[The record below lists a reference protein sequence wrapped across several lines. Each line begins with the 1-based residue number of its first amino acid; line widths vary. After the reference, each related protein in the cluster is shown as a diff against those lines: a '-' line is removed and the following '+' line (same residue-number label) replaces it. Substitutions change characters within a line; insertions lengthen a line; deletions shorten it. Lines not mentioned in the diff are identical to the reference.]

1 MSEIRQIVLTAV
13 TNFRGWRKNPKVI
26 LTFCFAFI
34 ICFLLSDKVLMFSE
48 RHNTSLQALEP
59 FIWTFGD
66 AGSVMLVS
74 LPLLLLFSDIPDL
87 NNHVPFFLIRINRKI
102 WMLGQILYMLMTT
115 FIFMLFVLVSTCLLA
130 EHRAYTANMWSN
142 TAAILG
148 YSDIGDKI
156 AVPAFVKVMELS
168 FPYGCMVHIFGLM
181 FGYSLMLS
189 GIVLLLNLIRKNA
202 GMIGGIVFSGFGIV
216 LTPDMVAK
224 WFSIRRE
231 KMNIANIIFG
241 WISPLNHATYYMHNF
256 GYDNLPKLWF
266 SYLFFVI
273 GSLIIFSVAMMRIK
287 KYPFSFTGTSK

>member
-26 LTFCFAFI
+26 LSFCFAFI

-48 RHNTSLQALEP
+48 RHNTSLQILEP

-102 WMLGQILYMLMTT
+102 WMLGQILYMMMAT
-115 FIFMLFVLVSTCLLA
+115 FIFMMFVLVSTCLLA
-130 EHRAYTANMWSN
+130 EHRVYTANMWSN

-181 FGYSLMLS
+181 MGYSLMLS
-189 GIVLLLNLIRKNA
+189 GIVLLLNLFKKNA

-216 LTPDMVAK
+216 LTPDIVAK
-224 WFSIRRE
+224 WFSIGRE